1 MPNFILSLD
10 NYISGKYQNKIQDY
24 VVIFQPFVM
33 DEQRSAEWL
42 WCQERNITSK
52 IRFLKD
58 SKLDRSQGQN

>member
-33 DEQRSAEWL
+33 DEQRSAE
-42 WCQERNITSK
+42 
-52 IRFLKD
+52 
-58 SKLDRSQGQN
+58 